1 MQLYMDEMWSQH
13 FNHIQSFDENLSIN
27 IGYYAWMKLTTHV
40 SPHMNKLMDKI
51 DHMIMIGHMNE
62 LNNMDEWTKSIKRV

>member
-1 MQLYMDEMWSQH
+1 MDEMWSQH

-27 IGYYAWMKLTTHV
+27 IGYYTWMKLTAHV
-40 SPHMNKLMDKI
+40 SPHMNVLMDKI